1 MLKAV
6 IFDLDGVLVKF
17 NLNSRRIKEEIISYF
32 EKNGLQA
39 GLLSPSDP
47 FSMIKETVRSCLSQQ
62 GVNAG
67 VIEDLIKK
75 GEGIAV
81 EHEVEAAEITELL
94 PNAKET
100 LEAFRAMKMKMGIFT
115 YNNSR
120 ATAVALNRHDITK
133 FFEAVVTRD
142 MVPRPKPNPLHLDEV
157 LNSLKVSKD
166 EVICVGDSEMDI
178 KPCKERGVKV
188 VGVTTGVRDGNFLSD
203 LQPDYIIDDLCKL
216 VDIVRDLNS
225 NP

>member
-17 NLNSRRIKEEIISYF
+17 NLESMRIKEDIIRYF
-32 EKNGLQA
+32 EKNGLKA

-47 FSMIKETVRSCLSQQ
+47 FSLIKEAVRSYFSDQ
-62 GVNAG
+62 GMELGAVGN
-67 VIEDLIKK
+67 LIKRA
-75 GEGIAV
+75 EEIAV

-100 LEAFRAMKMKMGIFT
+100 LEAFRSMHMKMGLFT

-120 ATAVALNRHDITK
+120 ATAIALKRHDIGRY
-133 FFEAVVTRD
+133 FEAVVTRD
-142 MVPRPKPNPLHLDEV
+142 MVQKPKPNPMHLDEV
-157 LNSLKVSKD
+157 MNCLKVSKD
-166 EVICVGDSEMDI
+166 EAICVGDSEMDI

-188 VGVTTGVRDGNFLSD
+188 VGVTTGVRDGEFLSGFG
-203 LQPDYIIDDLCKL
+203 PDYIIDDLVKL
-216 VDIVRDLNS
+216 VDIVRQINTA
-225 NP
+225 